1 MLIDVSDVALG
12 HTTKMRWNDGDQWI
26 YSEKIVHPPLIGDDT
41 FAEVQQ
47 MLAGRSG
54 GQHKPHRSKHAY
66 ALRGLLVCGI
76 CDRRMQGHW
85 ANAAPYYRCRFPT
98 EYALANRV
106 HHPRNVTL
114 RQDAILGPL
123 DKWLSR
129 KFDARHLAQTID
141 ELTAAAKLPPAP
153 ATAPTARSRPGSRT
167 ATASS
172 PATGPPSTRA
182 ATPPSSPAGSP
193 RPKPNAPGTQP
204 ERARRRHGPPMT
216 REQIASIVTALG
228 DILAVLRDADPA
240 DKAEI
245 YSQLGLRLTYQPG
258 QRIVR
263 AEAHL
268 DQTPHWD
275 FDSVRGGT

>member
-1 MLIDVSDVALG
+1 VLIDVSDVALG

-26 YSEKIVHPPLIGDDT
+26 YSEKVVHPALVSDDT

-54 GQHKPHRSKHAY
+54 GQHKPHRSKHHY
-66 ALRGLLVCGI
+66 ALRGLLVCGL

-85 ANAAPYYRCRFPT
+85 ANAAPYYRCSFAT
-98 EYALANRV
+98 EYGLANRV
-106 HHPRNVTL
+106 QHPHNVTL

-123 DKWLSR
+123 DKWLFR
-129 KFDARHLAQTID
+129 KFNARHLAQTHRLPGGPRRGRRPTTISRSIT
-141 ELTAAAKLPPAP
+141 ETTA
-153 ATAPTARSRPGSRT
+153 
-167 ATASS
+167 
-172 PATGPPSTRA
+172 
-182 ATPPSSPAGSP
+182 
-193 RPKPNAPGTQP
+193 
-204 ERARRRHGPPMT
+204 ERARLVARTRPATPRAPMT
-216 REQIASIVTALG
+216 RDQIATIVTALG

-268 DQTPHWD
+268 DQTPHWV